1 MKSDAFRAAAEG
13 KDFSRADEI
22 LAPDVV
28 FRSPV
33 VFKPYEGRDALAV
46 ILEAVV
52 QVLEDFRY
60 VDQVETVDA
69 AALVFKARVGD
80 REVDGVDVLR
90 FDAEGRV
97 RELMVMVRPM
107 SGVNALAE
115 EMGRCLEAAGV

>member
-13 KDFSRADEI
+13 KDFSRADEL

-33 VFKPYEGRDALAV
+33 VFKPYEGRDVLAV

-60 VDQVETVDA
+60 VDQVETGDA

-115 EMGRCLEAAGV
+115 EMGRRLEAAGV

>member
-33 VFKPYEGRDALAV
+33 VFKPYEGREALAL
-46 ILEAVV
+46 ILEAVI
-52 QVLEDFRY
+52 QVFEDFRY
-60 VDQVETVDA
+60 VDQVETGDA
-69 AALVFKARVGD
+69 AVLVFKARVGD

-97 RELMVMVRPM
+97 RELMVLVRPM

-115 EMGRCLEAAGV
+115 EMGRRLEAAGA